1 MKQIALLLLLTA
13 GIASA
18 EVTKNLGDFD
28 QLKVFDRIQVT
39 LVPSTENRI
48 ELRGPR
54 TSDVEFVT
62 KGDQLKIRMRATG
75 MLGGE
80 DIKATLYFKT
90 LNDIDASEGAT
101 ITISET
107 IKTPKM
113 TVTAKEGA
121 QIELNLDVN
130 NLDVKSVTGAQINLA
145 GKTDNLEIVVGTGG
159 TVDAKSLT
167 ARQAD
172 VSVNAGGEVDVT
184 ASDFVDANV
193 KAGGNIRIF
202 GNPKQVNKKTALG
215 GSIEVKN

>member
-130 NLDVKSVTGAQINLA
+130 NLDVKSVTGAQI
-145 GKTDNLEIVVGTGG
+145 
-159 TVDAKSLT
+159 
-167 ARQAD
+167 
-172 VSVNAGGEVDVT
+172 
-184 ASDFVDANV
+184 
-193 KAGGNIRIF
+193 
-202 GNPKQVNKKTALG
+202 
-215 GSIEVKN
+215 